1 MTPAFLLGVWDFG
14 ALEAEAAFMR
24 APSESLGHG
33 VEPACWQIVLD
44 TGGVTHCRRKE
55 HLLSD
60 SSGARTLGSSHG
72 VSSRPHL
79 SVSFCVLSLEYITA
93 VRMTLEWQPS

>member
-60 SSGARTLGSSHG
+60 SSGPGLWEAHTGFPLDLTCQFHSVSSHWNT
-72 VSSRPHL
+72 S
-79 SVSFCVLSLEYITA
+79 
-93 VRMTLEWQPS
+93 QP